1 MKGLKLLTLY
11 YGLTFGMFSLTELD
25 SSIVVRIVV
34 MLRAVRA
41 GIAVGGMKKV
51 HQDRVTSMISGT

>member
-1 MKGLKLLTLY
+1 
-11 YGLTFGMFSLTELD
+11 MFSLTELD